1 MKMKGTT
8 IAQAIKCAA
17 KVRAGGKCSVAEM
30 AGALDT
36 LAWAYKKGKM
46 PASSLRRRVAHK
58 SRKVFRR
65 KR

>member
-1 MKMKGTT
+1 MNMKGTT

-17 KVRAGGKCSVAEM
+17 KVKAGGKCSVAEM

-36 LAWAYKKGKM
+36 LAWAYKKGKL
-46 PASSLRRRVAHK
+46 PARRVA
-58 SRKVFRR
+58 RTARNVIRR